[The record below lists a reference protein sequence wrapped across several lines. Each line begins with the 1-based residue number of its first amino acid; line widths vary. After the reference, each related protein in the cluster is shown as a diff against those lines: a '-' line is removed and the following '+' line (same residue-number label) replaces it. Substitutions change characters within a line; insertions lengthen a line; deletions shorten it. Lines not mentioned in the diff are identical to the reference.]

1 MFLLFLIIYFLF
13 FLDCILYQIKFIIWG
28 TALIITD
35 LEKSVLSV
43 HFVVTANFLTNAD
56 WYILFL
62 KIDIFGTEILRV
74 TTLLGNA
81 SVLGQSGLEHASPL
95 ASGGIFS
102 TGGADV
108 NGWTSRFLA
117 EVRILSIGKHLC
129 PVTIQTLGFFF
140 QPLDYL
146 RFF

>member
-1 MFLLFLIIYFLF
+1 MS
-13 FLDCILYQIKFIIWG
+13 WG
-28 TALIITD
+28 KALILTD

-62 KIDIFGTEILRV
+62 KIDIFGAEILRV

-102 TGGADV
+102 NGGADV
-108 NGWTSRFLA
+108 NGWASRFQS
-117 EVRILSIGKHLC
+117 EVRILTINITFFSI
-129 PVTIQTLGFFF
+129 
-140 QPLDYL
+140 
-146 RFF
+146 

>member
-1 MFLLFLIIYFLF
+1 M
-13 FLDCILYQIKFIIWG
+13 
-28 TALIITD
+28 
-35 LEKSVLSV
+35 LSV

-62 KIDIFGTEILRV
+62 KIDIFGAEILRV

-102 TGGADV
+102 NGGADV
-108 NGWTSRFLA
+108 NGWASRFQS
-117 EVRILSIGKHLC
+117 EVRILTINITFVHL
-129 PVTIQTLGFFF
+129 ILLF
-140 QPLDYL
+140 L
-146 RFF
+146 